1 VQGTAADIMKKALVL
16 LSRRINGTGA
26 IMVGFVHD
34 EIVVEAPTV
43 MEDEIYEILKRTM
56 EDAGRFFLKAVPVVA
71 DVVIARSWA
80 DK

>member
-1 VQGTAADIMKKALVL
+1 M
-16 LSRRINGTGA
+16 
-26 IMVGFVHD
+26 GFVHD

-56 EDAGRFFLKAVPVVA
+56 EDAGRFLLEATLVVA

>member
-1 VQGTAADIMKKALVL
+1 
-16 LSRRINGTGA
+16 
-26 IMVGFVHD
+26 VGCVHD